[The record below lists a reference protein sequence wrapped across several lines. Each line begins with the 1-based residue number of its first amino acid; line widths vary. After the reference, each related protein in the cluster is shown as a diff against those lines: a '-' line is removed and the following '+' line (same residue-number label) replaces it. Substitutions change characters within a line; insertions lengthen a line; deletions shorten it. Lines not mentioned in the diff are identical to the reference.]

1 VTGSANEQA
10 RSRDSD
16 HGGGR
21 RHLCRLVVPLALA
34 GVMTNEGELTRQEFL
49 QALRDLRMTQGKFA
63 EHAGVSPT
71 AVYHWGGSSGRFP
84 KWVGMLLAAWQSN
97 RDIEA
102 QLIKA
107 QLDLSETTLQPLP
120 ADIPAR
126 RKGD

>member
-1 VTGSANEQA
+1 
-10 RSRDSD
+10 
-16 HGGGR
+16 
-21 RHLCRLVVPLALA
+21 
-34 GVMTNEGELTRQEFL
+34 MTNEGELTRQEFL

-107 QLDLSETTLQPLP
+107 QLELSEGILQVLGPHN
-120 ADIPAR
+120 AGR